1 MHNPPDGPGDRIP
14 GEQSNRRLRLR
25 HEGQENIKKRG
36 DDKMDEETRTEIQ
49 AALSFLRA
57 ALVGNAVSMAVS
69 AENGGQL
76 YFFDTEKYLKTKK
89 MDGIHIAV
97 DKLVR

>member
-1 MHNPPDGPGDRIP
+1 
-14 GEQSNRRLRLR
+14 
-25 HEGQENIKKRG
+25 
-36 DDKMDEETRTEIQ
+36 MDEETRTEIQ

-76 YFFDTEKYLKTKK
+76 YFFRYRRIFKN
-89 MDGIHIAV
+89 
-97 DKLVR
+97 